1 MESQPPNDP
10 NNNRNNNHQMRN
22 KEMPYDGRSG
32 RNQRQR
38 QGDEVMDVMGDM
50 RDSPAVV
57 IMMLVGIAS
66 WLLRE
71 RCVC

>member
-10 NNNRNNNHQMRN
+10 NNNRNNQAARN
-22 KEMPYDGRSG
+22 KELPYDGTPR

-38 QGDEVMDVMGDM
+38 QGDEPMDIMGDL
-50 RDSPAVV
+50 RESPAVV
-57 IMMLVGIAS
+57 VMMLVGIAS
-66 WLLRE
+66 WFLRE